1 MFTLANSR
9 MAYKPGRGWNQC
21 FLSPFSRTNGA
32 HCSSRSHPHHSDS
45 WLQNRGREAAG
56 RELSLSN
63 IRDLF
68 NKRKQGCDSAPWAE
82 EPVSGAESVNT
93 EISTRPTAQPDCLRI
108 DSHIQRSILTLVCA
122 NLGQIVLLWFWCRH
136 SVLFDCGLV
145 IGEIS
150 CFWPR
155 CKWWQSERGKMCP
168 SCSHKH
174 TWLSREEVNGEDGR
188 RQHWSHS
195 CSLARLNWHFA
206 HNINVV
212 HLLLKPSLNGRLW
225 WRFLIHEPVLQSPRD
240 KEFWLIL
247 ADSGQRTKHSSIL
260 LTCTAAQIAAKP
272 RRQLQE
278 GEMVQWMFWLTGW

>member
-82 EPVSGAESVNT
+82 EPVSGAESVNN

-122 NLGQIVLLWFWCRH
+122 NLGNIVLLLFWCRH
-136 SVLFDCGLV
+136 SVLFDWGLV
-145 IGEIS
+145 IGKIS
-150 CFWPR
+150 CFWLR

-195 CSLARLNWHFA
+195 CSLTRLKGHFA
-206 HNINVV
+206 HNNKWCPFATQTQSQGETLVT
-212 HLLLKPSLNGRLW
+212 LSNPWTCS
-225 WRFLIHEPVLQSPRD
+225 PVSKRQR
-240 KEFWLIL
+240 IL
-247 ADSGQRTKHSSIL
+247 ADSGQNIPPFCSH
-260 LTCTAAQIAAKP
+260 AQQPKLP
-272 RRQLQE
+272 RNQDVNSRRVRWYS
-278 GEMVQWMFWLTGW
+278 GCFD